1 MDFGLVDEE
10 DAATLHS
17 FLSFSASFCLRVS
30 FIRAI
35 PMSEL
40 LNQASILKD
49 LPNIAT
55 WQNNLPWQPF
65 RDGVEIYRLYGDNQ
79 SGSAAA
85 LLRYEPGA
93 SVPRHTHT
101 GFEHI
106 YVLTGSQTDQ
116 NGEHQAGTFV
126 INPPNS
132 NHSVVSQAGCIVL
145 VIWEKPISLW
155 S

>member
-1 MDFGLVDEE
+1 MP
-10 DAATLHS
+10 HS
-17 FLSFSASFCLRVS
+17 FLPLSTSFGFRIY

-35 PMSEL
+35 PMTEL
-40 LNQASILKD
+40 LNQALILKD
-49 LPNIAT
+49 LSNIAT
-55 WQNNLPWQPF
+55 WQNKLLWQPF
-65 RDGVEIYRLYGDNQ
+65 RDGVEIYRLYGDNT

-116 NGEHQAGTFV
+116 NGEHEAGTFV

-132 NHSVVSQAGCIVL
+132 NHSVVSEAGCIVL

>member
-1 MDFGLVDEE
+1 M
-10 DAATLHS
+10 T
-17 FLSFSASFCLRVS
+17 
-30 FIRAI
+30 
-35 PMSEL
+35 EL
-40 LNQASILKD
+40 LKQLLLLKD

-55 WQNNLPWQPF
+55 WQNKLPWQPF
-65 RDGVEIYRLYGDNQ
+65 RDRPEIYRLYGDNK
-79 SGSAAA
+79 SGPAAA

-116 NGEHQAGTFV
+116 NGQHQAGTFV
-126 INPPNS
+126 INPPHS

>member
-1 MDFGLVDEE
+1 MP
-10 DAATLHS
+10 HS
-17 FLSFSASFCLRVS
+17 FLPLSTSFGFRVY
-30 FIRAI
+30 FIPAI
-35 PMSEL
+35 PMNGL
-40 LNQASILKD
+40 LNQALILKD
-49 LPNIAT
+49 LSNIAA
-55 WQNNLPWQPF
+55 WQDNLPWQPF
-65 RDGVEIYRLYGDNQ
+65 RDGVEIYRLYGDNT

-126 INPPNS
+126 INPPKS

>member
-1 MDFGLVDEE
+1 MP
-10 DAATLHS
+10 HS
-17 FLSFSASFCLRVS
+17 FLPLSTSFGFRVY

-35 PMSEL
+35 PMTGL
-40 LNQASILKD
+40 LKQALILKD
-49 LPNIAT
+49 LSNIAA
-55 WQNNLPWQPF
+55 WQDNLPWQPF
-65 RDGVEIYRLYGDNQ
+65 RNGVEIYRLYGDNT

-126 INPPNS
+126 INPPHS
-132 NHSVVSQAGCIVL
+132 NHTVVSQAGCIVL

>member
-1 MDFGLVDEE
+1 M
-10 DAATLHS
+10 LHS
-17 FLSFSASFCLRVS
+17 FLPFSASFGFRVY
-30 FIRAI
+30 FIRAK
-35 PMSEL
+35 PMTGL
-40 LNQASILKD
+40 LNQALILKD
-49 LPNIAT
+49 LSNIAA
-55 WQNNLPWQPF
+55 WQDNLPWQPF
-65 RDGVEIYRLYGDNQ
+65 RDGVEIYRLYGDNT

-85 LLRYEPGA
+85 LLRYEAGA

-145 VIWEKPISLW
+145 VIWEKPISIW

>member
-1 MDFGLVDEE
+1 MP
-10 DAATLHS
+10 HS
-17 FLSFSASFCLRVS
+17 FLPLSTAFGLRVY

-35 PMSEL
+35 PMTEL
-40 LNQASILKD
+40 LNQALIFKD
-49 LPNIAT
+49 LSNIAT
-55 WQNNLPWQPF
+55 WQDNLPWQPF
-65 RDGVEIYRLYGDNQ
+65 RNGVEIYRLYGENT

-85 LLRYEPGA
+85 LLRYEPRA

-106 YVLTGSQTDQ
+106 YVLAGSQTDQ

-126 INPPNS
+126 INPPHS
-132 NHSVVSQAGCIVL
+132 NHGVVTQAGCIVL
-145 VIWEKPISLW
+145 IIWEKPISLW

>member
-1 MDFGLVDEE
+1 MP
-10 DAATLHS
+10 HS
-17 FLSFSASFCLRVS
+17 FLPLSTSFGFRVY

-35 PMSEL
+35 PMTGL
-40 LNQASILKD
+40 LNQALILKD
-49 LPNIAT
+49 LSNIAA
-55 WQNNLPWQPF
+55 WQDNLPWQPF
-65 RDGVEIYRLYGDNQ
+65 RNGVEIYRLYGDNT

-132 NHSVVSQAGCIVL
+132 NHSVVTQAGCIVL
-145 VIWEKPISLW
+145 IIWEKPISLW

>member
-1 MDFGLVDEE
+1 MP
-10 DAATLHS
+10 HS
-17 FLSFSASFCLRVS
+17 FLPLSASFCLRVS

-35 PMSEL
+35 PMTEL
-40 LNQASILKD
+40 LKQTLLLKD
-49 LPNIAT
+49 LPNIAA
-55 WQNNLPWQPF
+55 WQNELAWQPF
-65 RDGVEIYRLYGDNQ
+65 RDGVEIYRLYGDNK

>member
-1 MDFGLVDEE
+1 M
-10 DAATLHS
+10 LHS
-17 FLSFSASFCLRVS
+17 FLPFSASFCLRVS
-30 FIRAI
+30 FIRGI
-35 PMSEL
+35 PMTEL
-40 LNQASILKD
+40 LKQLLLLKD

-55 WQNNLPWQPF
+55 WHNKLPWQPF
-65 RDGVEIYRLYGDNQ
+65 RDRLEIYRLYGDNK
-79 SGSAAA
+79 SGPAAA

-126 INPPNS
+126 INPPHS
-132 NHSVVSQAGCIVL
+132 NHTVVSQAGCIVL

>member
-1 MDFGLVDEE
+1 M
-10 DAATLHS
+10 LHS
-17 FLSFSASFCLRVS
+17 FLPFSASFCLRVS
-30 FIRAI
+30 FIRGI
-35 PMSEL
+35 PMTEL
-40 LNQASILKD
+40 LKQLLLLKD

-55 WQNNLPWQPF
+55 WQNKLPWQPF
-65 RDGVEIYRLYGDNQ
+65 RDRLEIYRLYGHNK
-79 SGSAAA
+79 SGPAAA

-106 YVLTGSQTDQ
+106 YLLTGSQTDQ
-116 NGEHQAGTFV
+116 NGQHQAGTFV
-126 INPPNS
+126 INPPHS

>member
-1 MDFGLVDEE
+1 LDFGLVDEE
-10 DAATLHS
+10 DVATIHS
-17 FLSFSASFCLRVS
+17 FLLLSASFCLRVY

-35 PMSEL
+35 PMTEL
-40 LNQASILKD
+40 LNQTFILKD

-65 RDGVEIYRLYGDNQ
+65 RDGVEIYRLYGDNT
-79 SGSAAA
+79 SGPAAA

-93 SVPRHTHT
+93 SVPMHAHT

>member
-1 MDFGLVDEE
+1 M
-10 DAATLHS
+10 T
-17 FLSFSASFCLRVS
+17 
-30 FIRAI
+30 
-35 PMSEL
+35 EL
-40 LNQASILKD
+40 LKQALLLND

-55 WQNNLPWQPF
+55 WQNKLAWQPF
-65 RDGVEIYRLYGDNQ
+65 RDGVEIYRLYGDNK
-79 SGSAAA
+79 SGPAAA

-116 NGEHQAGTFV
+116 NGEHQAGTCV
-126 INPPNS
+126 INPPHS